1 MPDVSI
7 SAARAAVRSTAT
19 HKRKEIVSRKPR
31 VRKGTFGIPPPL
43 KFDFDALPAGAW
55 LTSDEVA
62 AVLRRSKATL
72 PAWRT
77 DPNHALKW
85 TRIDGKPLYRVR
97 DVRSFITSH
106 TVR

>member
-7 SAARAAVRSTAT
+7 GAARAAARSTAT
-19 HKRKEIVSRKPR
+19 PKRRKIVSKKPR
-31 VRKGTFGIPPPL
+31 VRKGTFGIPPPP
-43 KFDFDALPAGAW
+43 KFDFDALPDSAW

-62 AVLRRSKATL
+62 SVLRRSKATL

-77 DPNHALKW
+77 TNHALKW